1 MGSGVQEG
9 GEKRR
14 RKRLVAWGI
23 SGCGDRLSETIEVMK
38 EISGAHDETVETRV
52 YLSIAGEQVL
62 KHYRLSDDLK
72 QHFGKFQVEQSSNS
86 PFLAGA
92 LQLGR
97 FEFLL
102 IAPATSNTVAKI
114 ALGIGDSLLSNS
126 AIMALKAYVPVCIMP
141 SDYKVGSVVT
151 KLPNGRLLRLRTRK
165 EDVVHAERLAAMDN
179 VYVLEKP
186 EEIKQIYSKLLGP
199 ERRLSSEI

>member
-1 MGSGVQEG
+1 MELTLQPD
-9 GEKRR
+9 GEKKR
-14 RKRLVAWGI
+14 RKKLVAWGI
-23 SGCGDRLSETIEVMK
+23 TGCGDRLNETIGVMK
-38 EISGAHDETVETRV
+38 QIGRVYDETVEIRV
-52 YLSIAGEQVL
+52 YLSKAGEQVL

-72 QHFGKFQVEQSSNS
+72 QHFGKVRVEQSSNS

-97 FEFLL
+97 FEFLM

-126 AIMALKAYVPVCIMP
+126 AIMALKAFVPVYIVP

-151 KLPNGRLLRLRTRK
+151 KLPSGRLLRLRTRK
-165 EDVVHAERLAAMDN
+165 EDVAHAKRLVAMDN
-179 VYVLEKP
+179 VHVLERP
-186 EEIKQIYSKLLGP
+186 EELHRPFREHFGSNC
-199 ERRLSSEI
+199 

>member
-1 MGSGVQEG
+1 MELTVQAD
-9 GEKRR
+9 GEKKQ
-14 RKRLVAWGI
+14 RKKLVAWGI
-23 SGCGDRLSETIEVMK
+23 TGCGDRLNETIEVMK
-38 EISGAHDETVETRV
+38 QIGRAYDETVETRV

-72 QHFGKFQVEQSSNS
+72 QHFGRIRVEKSSNL

-114 ALGIGDSLLSNS
+114 ALGIGDSLLSNA
-126 AIMALKAYVPVCIMP
+126 AIMALKACIPVYIMP
-141 SDYKVGSVVT
+141 SDYKVVSVVT
-151 KLPNGRLLRLRTRK
+151 NLPNGRLLRLRTRK
-165 EDVVHAERLAAMDN
+165 EDVAHAKRLVTMEN
-179 VYVLEKP
+179 IHVLERP
-186 EEIKQIYSKLLGP
+186 EELHQAFRKHFRSI
-199 ERRLSSEI
+199 